1 MNGHMQVL
9 VHAGAG
15 GVGIA
20 AIQFA
25 RSLGC
30 TVLAT
35 AGSASKRA
43 YTRSTGAHAAS
54 SRDTS
59 FTDILGA
66 PPAGKVFA
74 QPS

>member
-1 MNGHMQVL
+1 M

-25 RSLGC
+25 RSLDC
-30 TVLAT
+30 SVLST
-35 AGSASKRA
+35 GGSTDKRA
-43 YTRSTGAHAAS
+43 YIRTLGTSAVAS

-59 FTDILGA
+59 FTDVLGVQ
-66 PPAGKVFA
+66 PAGERPLGVE
-74 QPS
+74 PGRS